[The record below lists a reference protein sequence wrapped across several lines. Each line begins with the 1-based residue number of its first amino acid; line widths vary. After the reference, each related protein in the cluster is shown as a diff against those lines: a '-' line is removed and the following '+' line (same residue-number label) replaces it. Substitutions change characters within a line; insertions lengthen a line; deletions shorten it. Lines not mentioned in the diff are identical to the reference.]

1 MQGQGNSLGPFFGVI
16 GVLVRTLRAAG
27 RLRFPGAP
35 RLDERLSMRRTSLTS
50 GARLVRAGLAFGAGS
65 LAVLAL
71 ASPALADKIKNPTAI
86 FAGLD
91 KITGRIIS
99 FEAAVDETVQFG
111 SLQLTARI
119 CYSRPEYE
127 NPQTTTFVEVEEVG
141 ADNQYKKIFAGWMF
155 ASSPGLNAIEH
166 PVYDI
171 WLAECKGGKDII
183 KTPPEQ
189 EDADDPPAP
198 LSAEAKKPPKPAEP
212 IKRRDAATNAPLRLP
227 DATGLGS
234 PVPPTAAAPRAQPQ
248 QRFFPTTS
256 GAGRGAAYD
265 PVGSSGR

>member
-1 MQGQGNSLGPFFGVI
+1 MRTTSTPF
-16 GVLVRTLRAAG
+16 RD
-27 RLRFPGAP
+27 RFA
-35 RLDERLSMRRTSLTS
+35 
-50 GARLVRAGLAFGAGS
+50 RAGLVFRAGS

-141 ADNQYKKIFAGWMF
+141 SDNQYKKIFAGWMF

-189 EDADDPPAP
+189 EDVDDPPAP
-198 LSAEAKKPPKPAEP
+198 LSAEAKKPPKTAEP
-212 IKRRDAATNAPLRLP
+212 IRRKDAATNAPLRLP
-227 DATGLGS
+227 DAAGIGA
-234 PVPPTAAAPRAQPQ
+234 PVPPSAVAPRAQPQ
-248 QRFFPTTS
+248 QRFFPTNNT
-256 GAGRGAAYD
+256 GTGRGAAYD
-265 PVGSSGR
+265 PAGNSGR

>member
-1 MQGQGNSLGPFFGVI
+1 MI
-16 GVLVRTLRAAG
+16 DVLVRALRAAG
-27 RLRFPGAP
+27 RLRFPGAL
-35 RLDERLSMRRTSLTS
+35 RLDERLSMRSTSLIS
-50 GARLVRAGLAFGAGS
+50 GARFARARLALCAGS

-127 NPQTTTFVEVEEVG
+127 NPQTTTFVEVDEVG
-141 ADNQYKKIFAGWMF
+141 SDNQYKKIFAGWMF

-189 EDADDPPAP
+189 DDPEDPPAP
-198 LSAEAKKPPKPAEP
+198 LSAEAKKPPKPAVP
-212 IKRRDAATNAPLRLP
+212 TNRPLSATNAPLRLP

-234 PVPPTAAAPRAQPQ
+234 PVPPTAVAPRAQPQ
-248 QRFFPTTS
+248 QRFFPTNNAGT
-256 GAGRGAAYD
+256 GRGAAYD
-265 PVGSSGR
+265 PVGNSGR